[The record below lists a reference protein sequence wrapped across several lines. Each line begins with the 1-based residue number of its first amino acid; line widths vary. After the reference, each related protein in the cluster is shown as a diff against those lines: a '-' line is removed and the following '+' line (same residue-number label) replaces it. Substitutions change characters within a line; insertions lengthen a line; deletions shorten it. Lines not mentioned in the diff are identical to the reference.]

1 MKPEMDG
8 KSIVEGQT
16 LERQD
21 SSKDLT
27 LQRHNFLEMI
37 NEDKFIFIDYVYLF
51 FNFGKTYQSQKIG

>member
-1 MKPEMDG
+1 MKPQMDG
-8 KSIVEGQT
+8 IVEGQT

-21 SSKDLT
+21 SSKDLP

-51 FNFGKTYQSQKIG
+51 FNYGTTY